1 MTAQRATPTVVMA
14 SGAAPPIIDGVGDHA
29 ARMVDELA
37 RGFPHWR
44 WWHLA
49 RRPGWLHAP
58 LSRRGRV
65 RVVRANRTWTPAGT
79 AAAALATRL
88 LKPRL
93 LHIQDQAHSFYD
105 SDAALRLADASR
117 GKLVVTLH
125 EWHDERPSIAHTIA
139 LARRADALIA
149 NDQRTFDRCVA
160 ATGRTPDLLGWSPS
174 NVEPLVSPAFDTS
187 RLATF
192 GQINALKQLGMIGQ
206 ALRGLVNPQSVHWS
220 IVGPFAPQADA
231 SHRTIERELAG
242 LPVTFTGAL
251 SGEPLRQAL
260 SQAGVMLL
268 PFADGA
274 ALRRTSLATA
284 WAFGHVVITTPP
296 TANEPAIVD
305 GDNCL
310 LVPPGDSAAWAFA
323 IERVRSDTALAARL
337 RAGSLRTAERYGWPR
352 LARAVLQ
359 LYDRLMTS
367 S

>member
-1 MTAQRATPTVVMA
+1 MTAKRATPTVVMA

-174 NVEPLVSPAFDTS
+174 NVEPLKAVADPTS
-187 RLATF
+187 LVTF
-192 GQINALKQLGMIGQ
+192 GQINALKQLDVIAEAIRGQ
-206 ALRGLVNPQSVHWS
+206 PVSWN
-220 IVGPFAPQADA
+220 IIGPFAPDTDE
-231 SHRTIERELAG
+231 SHAALAKRVDG
-242 LPVTFTGAL
+242 MPVVFTGAL
-251 SGEPLRQAL
+251 QGDELRRWL
-260 SQAGVMLL
+260 SQSGVMLL

-274 ALRRTSLATA
+274 ALRRTSLHTA

-296 TANEPAIVD
+296 TAAEPAIVD

-310 LVPPGDSAAWAFA
+310 LIPPGDSAAWAFA
-323 IERVRSDTALAARL
+323 IERVRTDSALAARL
-337 RAGSLRTAERYGWPR
+337 RAGSLRTAERFGWPR